1 MIVKFAGEKHYVQG
15 AFISDEE
22 IEEIINKDY

>member
-1 MIVKFAGEKHYVQG
+1 MIAKFAGEKHYVQG

-22 IEEIINKDY
+22 IENILKGLK